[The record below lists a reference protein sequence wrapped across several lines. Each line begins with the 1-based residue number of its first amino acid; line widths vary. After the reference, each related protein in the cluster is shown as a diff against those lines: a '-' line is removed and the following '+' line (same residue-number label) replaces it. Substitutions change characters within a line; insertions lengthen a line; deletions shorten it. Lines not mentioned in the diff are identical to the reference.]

1 MPLIVL
7 FLLVV
12 FILIVL
18 FTRIKIVPQS
28 NIYVVE
34 RLGKFYAA
42 WETGVHFLCPFLD
55 RVAKRVSIKEQVVD
69 FKPQPV
75 ITKDNVTMQIDTV
88 VFFQITNPVQFA
100 YGVERPLAAI
110 ENLTATTLR
119 NIIGELEFDAT
130 LNSRDLINTKITE
143 TIDHATDRWG
153 IKVIRVELKNIDP
166 PVDIKNAMEKQMK
179 AEREKREKI
188 LRAEGEKEY
197 QIKVAQGEQEA
208 KVLRAEADKKAAI
221 LHAEAEKEA
230 TILRGEAIKE
240 QKIRIAD
247 GEARSI
253 EVVQQALAD
262 SLVQLNKAN
271 PNVQS
276 ANAEGIRMIRE
287 AGADEAVLTLKSL
300 EAFAKAADGKATKI
314 IIPSEIQGL
323 AGLAAG
329 LKGIVESDQPTESN
343 ETVAQVAKNGTTI
356 SQDAP

>member
-179 AEREKREKI
+179 AAREKREKI

-271 PNVQS
+271 PN
-276 ANAEGIRMIRE
+276 A
-287 AGADEAVLTLKSL
+287 AVLQLKAL
-300 EAFAKAADGKATKI
+300 EAFQKAADGKATKI

-329 LKGIVESDQPTESN
+329 LKGIVESDQPTESS
-343 ETVAQVAKNGTTI
+343 ETVSQVAKNGTTI

>member
-1 MPLIVL
+1 
-7 FLLVV
+7 
-12 FILIVL
+12 
-18 FTRIKIVPQS
+18 
-28 NIYVVE
+28 
-34 RLGKFYAA
+34 
-42 WETGVHFLCPFLD
+42 
-55 RVAKRVSIKEQVVD
+55 
-69 FKPQPV
+69 
-75 ITKDNVTMQIDTV
+75 MQIDTV

-197 QIKVAQGEQEA
+197 QIKVAQGE

-271 PNVQS
+271 PN
-276 ANAEGIRMIRE
+276 A
-287 AGADEAVLTLKSL
+287 AVLQLKAL
-300 EAFAKAADGKATKI
+300 EAFQKAADGKATKI